1 MVQFTKRPPMMCNQI
16 RKVSSAPISYHFSRN
31 GSFDD
36 RNISSEPILIGLK
49 IDGLFKVWLPPKLA
63 SRENPILVPFNRIL
77 QGLSRE
83 NVVKIHKNVFKS
95 ELDTQNVS
103 KWSLTN
109 PVGLFS
115 ASWPDHCLWLLLYL
129 VTV

>member
-1 MVQFTKRPPMMCNQI
+1 
-16 RKVSSAPISYHFSRN
+16 
-31 GSFDD
+31 
-36 RNISSEPILIGLK
+36 
-49 IDGLFKVWLPPKLA
+49 LA

-95 ELDTQNVS
+95 ELDTENVS

-115 ASWPDHCLWLLLYL
+115 AS
-129 VTV
+129 